1 MAENREVLEQ
11 LFFFVEKEETWIG
24 VNSCWIGEE
33 RARSAFGCREDRVR
47 FLFGG

>member
-1 MAENREVLEQ
+1 MDKA
-11 LFFFVEKEETWIG
+11 IG